1 MSILDGMRTT
11 PTEALRLENQ
21 VCFALHAAN
30 RAFGSVYR
38 VLLKDTGL
46 TYPQYLVMLVLWEH
60 GETTVKGL
68 GEALRLDSG
77 TLSPLLKRLET
88 AGLVERRRSSHDERS
103 VTVTATAAGV
113 ELRQRACQV
122 PPRVAASTGL
132 DLAGIG
138 ELRSRLNDLTRALD
152 AAVAAADGA
161 GPGAAAGS
169 GPGAETEAGA

>member
-1 MSILDGMRTT
+1 MRTT
-11 PTEALRLENQ
+11 TEEALRLDNQ

-77 TLSPLLKRLET
+77 TLSPLLKRLE
-88 AGLVERRRSSHDERS
+88 ASGMVERRRSPQDERS
-103 VTVTATAAGV
+103 VSVSLTPAGE
-113 ELRQRACQV
+113 ELRHRACEV
-122 PPRVAASTGL
+122 PVRIAASTGL
-132 DLAGIG
+132 SLDEITL
-138 ELRSRLNDLTRALD
+138 LRTRLNDLTRQLD
-152 AAVAAADGA
+152 AAVEAVG
-161 GPGAAAGS
+161 GT
-169 GPGAETEAGA
+169 AEAR

>member
-1 MSILDGMRTT
+1 MGILDGMRTI
-11 PTEALRLENQ
+11 PEEALRLENQ

-46 TYPQYLVMLVLWEH
+46 TYPQYLVLLVLWER

-77 TLSPLLKRLET
+77 TLSPLLKRLEA
-88 AGLVERRRSSHDERS
+88 AGLVERRRSPQDERS
-103 VTVTATAAGV
+103 VSVRPTAAGE
-113 ELRQRACQV
+113 ELRHRACEV
-122 PPRVAASTGL
+122 PVRLSAATGM
-132 DLAGIG
+132 DLAELT
-138 ELRSRLNDLTRALD
+138 ELRTRLTDLTSALD

-161 GPGAAAGS
+161 
-169 GPGAETEAGA
+169 EAGAIAPV